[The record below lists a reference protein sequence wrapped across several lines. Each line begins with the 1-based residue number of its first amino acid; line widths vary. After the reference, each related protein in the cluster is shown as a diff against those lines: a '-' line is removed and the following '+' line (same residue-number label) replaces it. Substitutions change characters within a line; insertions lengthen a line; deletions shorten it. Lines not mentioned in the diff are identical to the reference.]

1 MTAQAQIFLPD
12 EVFYELERRAPQI
25 EARSN
30 LIAEALRYFFV
41 THKNNT
47 NSELAEI
54 NQYADELN
62 DEAEDVLSY
71 QVMQ

>member
-30 LIAEALRYFFV
+30 LITEALRYFFS
-41 THKNNT
+41 THESNE
-47 NSELAEI
+47 NSELAKI
-54 NQYADELN
+54 NQYASELN
-62 DEAEDVLSY
+62 EEAEDVLSY